1 MTNKDI
7 KMIDKALDMSCCQWY
22 EIDKMAEEADTQ
34 EAKDRLSSIATRKY
48 HEEEFRGG
56 ML

>member
-1 MTNKDI
+1 
-7 KMIDKALDMSCCQWY
+7 MSCCQWY